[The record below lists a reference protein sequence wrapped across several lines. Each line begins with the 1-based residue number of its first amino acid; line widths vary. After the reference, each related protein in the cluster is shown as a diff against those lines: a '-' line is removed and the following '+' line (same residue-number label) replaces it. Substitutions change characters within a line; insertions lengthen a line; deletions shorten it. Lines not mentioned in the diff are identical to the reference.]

1 MRRYMGGLPLA
12 VGLVFVALS
21 ALARLDQR
29 KQPTDDFP
37 ADVASAWFAT
47 LGSGSV

>member
-1 MRRYMGGLPLA
+1 MRRYTGRLPLA

-21 ALARLDQR
+21 ALAGVDQR

-37 ADVASAWFAT
+37 ADVASVWFAT
-47 LGSGSV
+47 LCSG